1 MCGCAGDGCLVE
13 ECLGEPALTVPLST
27 AHLHGYS
34 YVRNHQEECS
44 LGKAFDKQ
52 QYEVLGKSK

>member
-1 MCGCAGDGCLVE
+1 ME

-34 YVRNHQEECS
+34 YIRNHQEECS